1 MVRSR
6 QPQPAPISHWLAAL
20 WTVSLSCGRVD
31 VDVEGKR
38 CPCPDGFDCDTVCA
52 VCVKARRI
60 PGEICAADA
69 NGAGGGGAGGTGG
82 TPGGGSG
89 GAAGSPC
96 TPKITVQNFA
106 ASWSTPESI
115 RWTWKPS
122 LPASAQD
129 QFVRYEVLVSDSNNA
144 DLVFGPTT
152 NPELGMY
159 VQPNGGA
166 DLTNA
171 TVTRGLAPGKGYT
184 GRLRVMDTAACVFES
199 TSVPAPVTPLPQGG
213 EAKLFG
219 EPAPSGTPFS
229 DITHVKDGAGCLT
242 GSNCLRT
249 NDCKSGQC
257 FANLTWVFDTPLLLG
272 LSEGQFTQAYLEVF
286 VRSTS
291 AAPLSWCEVW
301 LGVGSAPDRY
311 RLSGFSVP
319 SDGKYHKLQ
328 FPLRVLEL
336 QSKLLD
342 YAVLAP
348 GVRQVNLTGSASTAG
363 GFIWADEAYVRW

>member
-1 MVRSR
+1 MQPSHGASR
-6 QPQPAPISHWLAAL
+6 
-20 WTVSLSCGRVD
+20 R
-31 VDVEGKR
+31 ER
-38 CPCPDGFDCDTVCA
+38 
-52 VCVKARRI
+52 
-60 PGEICAADA
+60 
-69 NGAGGGGAGGTGG
+69 
-82 TPGGGSG
+82 
-89 GAAGSPC
+89 
-96 TPKITVQNFA
+96 
-106 ASWSTPESI
+106 
-115 RWTWKPS
+115 
-122 LPASAQD
+122 
-129 QFVRYEVLVSDSNNA
+129 
-144 DLVFGPTT
+144 
-152 NPELGMY
+152 
-159 VQPNGGA
+159 
-166 DLTNA
+166 
-171 TVTRGLAPGKGYT
+171 VTR
-184 GRLRVMDTAACVFES
+184 RLRVMDTAACVFES

-311 RLSGFSVP
+311 RLSGFSLP

-348 GVRQVNLTGSASTAG
+348 GVRQVISPALRRRRAGSFGRTRRTYAGRCCRVAGRCGSRRRTRVVASARGPG
-363 GFIWADEAYVRW
+363 GLPNRRRGDCRPPK